1 MDNSE
6 ALFILSFLFIL
17 LSLIVLM
24 RFFLI
29 KSSSSASFIFHKRAK
44 RIRWIKVFKYW
55 FFCQLFFAMS
65 KFDQLYDNIIFVL
78 VTPIFLICFL
88 LIYGLFYDM
97 NTLKVYGE
105 TEEMFDQKEY
115 EDYEKSFNRQ
125 KRINKI
131 IKRF

>member
-1 MDNSE
+1 MGNSE
-6 ALFILSFLFIL
+6 ALVILSFLFIL
-17 LSLIVLM
+17 LLVIVLM

-29 KSSSSASFIFHKRAK
+29 KSSAPASFIFHKRIK
-44 RIRWIKVFKYW
+44 RIRWGKVFKYW
-55 FFCQLFFAMS
+55 FFCQLFFIIS
-65 KFDQLYDNIIFVL
+65 KFDQIYDNIIFVL

-115 EDYEKSFNRQ
+115 EEYEKSFIRQ
-125 KRINKI
+125 RRINKI

>member
-1 MDNSE
+1 MTP
-6 ALFILSFLFIL
+6 
-17 LSLIVLM
+17 
-24 RFFLI
+24 
-29 KSSSSASFIFHKRAK
+29 
-44 RIRWIKVFKYW
+44 FKYL
-55 FFCQLFFAMS
+55 FFCQLFFVIS

-125 KRINKI
+125 RQINKI

>member
-1 MDNSE
+1 
-6 ALFILSFLFIL
+6 
-17 LSLIVLM
+17 
-24 RFFLI
+24 
-29 KSSSSASFIFHKRAK
+29 
-44 RIRWIKVFKYW
+44 
-55 FFCQLFFAMS
+55 MS